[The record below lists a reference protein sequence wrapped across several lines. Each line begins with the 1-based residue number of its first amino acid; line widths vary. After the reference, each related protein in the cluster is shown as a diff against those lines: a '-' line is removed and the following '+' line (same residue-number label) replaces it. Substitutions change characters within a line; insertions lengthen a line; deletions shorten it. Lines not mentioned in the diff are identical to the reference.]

1 MSINNLEKWV
11 FKLNLKRIVFLNLI
25 VIAFVLGFF
34 YQIDYSKAQV
44 EGESL
49 TFPANFTMEEFTE
62 NINRLDN
69 TTSIEIPL
77 PSRSW
82 NLTGLQLNF
91 SNIKPQSE
99 IKPIEDQEHGDYEP
113 IYYSTPSWKTYGLG
127 VQLNLTETT
136 RIFGAYIYGYKSP
149 ETTKIIQVQIRG
161 YDDAEKKPNN
171 TIYAFTNIN
180 VSLIP
185 GWYLQSFNSSVKLP
199 KGNYYLVLFG
209 IVSGNDD
216 YYWAYNEHDPT
227 DPNLY
232 SSKYINNWNPGVQNA
247 PHLYKL
253 IQKVNKSY
261 NPEEINMTAE
271 INGGSYDILNSTNPY
286 SGILSINGL
295 NWNVND
301 TNLHIPVKNDL
312 DIELNFTLDYDI
324 KLKNYLPSN
333 ASVVIEAE
341 KDNIWTLTPKIT
353 KYFWNYSIKFSYPT
367 NWNNLMVFRDG
378 VNISSLIYIDSFEKS
393 LLLTN
398 NTIINGAEWNITAT
412 SPLFNFGLD
421 IRLYEYGPGQELRFL
436 IDEPPTPGN
445 YTLILYDP
453 VDLPIDDA
461 QQTIS
466 LPAESNLFSYTFD
479 THPLEGEY
487 LAYVYF
493 FDGTNAGVETA
504 TFVMTVP
511 FTIDPFTL
519 FLIILASVIV
529 ISVTTSIVV
538 VVKKHKRKVEA
549 YKEEVFNK
557 CMDIININYIMV
569 SEKKSS
575 LNVYE
580 QVFTKQKLDPTLISG
595 FLSAIHSFGI
605 ELTNTDEKTQTIK
618 LEYKNSKVL
627 MSEFKGFRIVIIMNE
642 LPSQKFFDSISN
654 LALDIE
660 TQYSRYLEN
669 FKGNIDHFKGIED
682 LLKKHLSISFLYPLK
697 IVKTGKT
704 KVSQTEK
711 IMIGR
716 ALEAMKKNNQKYFYT
731 THIMEVKVRDSKD
744 IEAIFNLIDNN
755 IFQPVI

>member
-1 MSINNLEKWV
+1 
-11 FKLNLKRIVFLNLI
+11 
-25 VIAFVLGFF
+25 
-34 YQIDYSKAQV
+34 
-44 EGESL
+44 
-49 TFPANFTMEEFTE
+49 MEEFTE
-62 NINRLDN
+62 NINSLDN
-69 TTSIEIPL
+69 ITSIEIPL

-91 SNIKPQSE
+91 SNINLQSE

-113 IYYSTPSWKTYGLG
+113 IYYATPSRKTYGLG
-127 VQLNLTETT
+127 IQINLTEAT

-161 YDDAEKKPNN
+161 YDDAENKPND
-171 TIYAFTNIN
+171 TIYTFTNIN

-185 GWYLQSFNSSVKLP
+185 GWYFQSFNSSVSLP

-209 IVSGNDD
+209 YVSGDNN
-216 YYWAYNEHDPT
+216 YYWAYNENDPK

-232 SSKYINNWNPGVQNA
+232 TSKYTNNWWIGTQNA
-247 PHLYKL
+247 PYLYKL
-253 IQKVNKSY
+253 VQKVNKSY

-271 INGGSYDILNSTNPY
+271 INGESYGILNSTSPY
-286 SGILSINGL
+286 SGILSINGI
-295 NWNVND
+295 NWNLND
-301 TNLHIPVKNDL
+301 TNLPIPIKNDL
-312 DIELNFTLDYDI
+312 NIKLNFSLNYNI

-333 ASVVIEAE
+333 ASVLIEAE

-353 KYFWNYSIKFSYPT
+353 KFFGNYSIKFYYPS

-378 VNISSLIYIDSFEKS
+378 VNISSIIYIDPFEKS
-393 LLLTN
+393 LLITN

-436 IDEPPTPGN
+436 IDEPPTPGV

-453 VDLPIDDA
+453 VYLPIDDA

-466 LPAESNLFSYTFD
+466 LPADTNIFSYTFD

-487 LAYVYF
+487 HAYVYF

-504 TFVMTVP
+504 TVVMTVP
-511 FTIDPFTL
+511 FTIDPLTL
-519 FLIILASVIV
+519 FLIILVSVIV
-529 ISVTTSIVV
+529 IGITLSMVV
-538 VVKKHKRKVEA
+538 IVKKRKRKIQA
-549 YKEEVFNK
+549 HKEEIYSK
-557 CMDIININYIMV
+557 CMDILNLNYIMV

-580 QVFTKQKLDPTLISG
+580 QVFTTQKLDPTLISG

-627 MSEFKGFRIVIIMNE
+627 MSEFKDYRIVIIMNE
-642 LPSQKFFDSISN
+642 LPSLKFFDSISN

-669 FKGNIDHFKGIED
+669 FKGNIDPFKGVED

-716 ALEAMKKNNQKYFYT
+716 ALESMKKNNQQYFYT
-731 THIMEVKVRDSKD
+731 THIMEVKARDSKD
-744 IEAIFNLIDNN
+744 IEAIFNLIDKN

>member
-1 MSINNLEKWV
+1 MKNTLVGKWV
-11 FKLNLKRIVFLNLI
+11 FKLDLKRLKRTIFLNLI
-25 VIAFVLGFF
+25 LLAFVLGFF
-34 YQIDYSKAQV
+34 FQINYSKAQV
-44 EGESL
+44 DGESL

-77 PSRSW
+77 LSRSW
-82 NLTGLQLNF
+82 NLTSLQLNF
-91 SNIKPQSE
+91 SNIKLQSE
-99 IKPIEDQEHGDYEP
+99 IKPIEDQEHPSDYER
-113 IYYSTPSWKTYGLG
+113 IYYTTPSRKTYGLG
-127 VQLNLTETT
+127 VQINLTETT

-149 ETTKIIQVQIRG
+149 ETTEIIQVQIRG
-161 YDDAEKKPNN
+161 YNDAENKPND
-171 TIYAFTNIN
+171 TIYAFTNLNI
-180 VSLIP
+180 SLIP
-185 GWYLQSFNSSVKLP
+185 GWYIQNFNSSVKLP

-209 IVSGNDD
+209 IVSGDSD
-216 YYWAYNEHDPT
+216 YYWAYNEDDPK

-232 SSKYINNWNPGVQNA
+232 TSKYTYNWWIGTQNA
-247 PHLYKL
+247 PYLYKL

-271 INGGSYDILNSTNPY
+271 INGGSYDILNSTSPY
-286 SGILSINGL
+286 SGILSVNGL

-301 TNLHIPVKNDL
+301 TNLHIPIKNDL
-312 DIELNFTLDYDI
+312 EIELNFTLDYDI

-333 ASVVIEAE
+333 ASVLIEAE

-353 KYFWNYSIKFSYPT
+353 KYFWNYSIKFYYPS
-367 NWNNLMVFRDG
+367 NWDDLMVFRDD
-378 VNISSLIYIDSFEKS
+378 VNISSLIHIDPLEKS
-393 LLLTN
+393 VLITN

-412 SPLFNFGLD
+412 SPLFDFGLD
-421 IRLYEYGPGQELRFL
+421 IRLYEYEPGQELRFL
-436 IDEPPTPGN
+436 INEPATPGT

-453 VDLPIDDA
+453 VHLPIDDA

-466 LPAESNLFSYTFD
+466 LPADTNIFKYTFD

-487 LAYVYF
+487 YAYVYF
-493 FDGTNAGVETA
+493 FDGTNAGLETA

-511 FTIDPFTL
+511 FTIDPLIL

-529 ISVTTSIVV
+529 IGITLSMVV
-538 VVKKHKRKVEA
+538 IVKKRKRKIQA
-549 YKEEVFNK
+549 HKEEIFDK
-557 CMDIININYIMV
+557 WMDILNLNYIMV

-580 QVFTKQKLDPTLISG
+580 QVFTTQKLDPTLISG

-605 ELTNTDEKTQTIK
+605 ELTNTDDKMQTIK

-627 MSEFKGFRIVIIMNE
+627 MSEFKDYRIVIIMNE

-669 FKGNIDHFKGIED
+669 FKG
-682 LLKKHLSISFLYPLK
+682 
-697 IVKTGKT
+697 
-704 KVSQTEK
+704 
-711 IMIGR
+711 
-716 ALEAMKKNNQKYFYT
+716 
-731 THIMEVKVRDSKD
+731 
-744 IEAIFNLIDNN
+744 
-755 IFQPVI
+755 

>member
-1 MSINNLEKWV
+1 MKR
-11 FKLNLKRIVFLNLI
+11 LKRIFFLNLI
-25 VIAFVLGFF
+25 LIAFVLGFF
-34 YQIDYSKAQV
+34 SQIDYSKAQV

-91 SNIKPQSE
+91 SNIKLQSE
-99 IKPIEDQEHGDYEP
+99 IKPIEDQEHGDYGP
-113 IYYSTPSWKTYGLG
+113 IYYTTHSRKVYGLG

-136 RIFGAYIYGYKSP
+136 TIFGAYIYGYKSP
-149 ETTKIIQVQIRG
+149 ETTELIQFQIRG
-161 YDDAEKKPNN
+161 YNEAENKPND

-180 VSLIP
+180 ISLIP

-199 KGNYYLVLFG
+199 KGNYYLVLFS
-209 IVSGNDD
+209 IVSGDTN
-216 YYWAYNEHDPT
+216 YYWAYNEVDPKNL
-227 DPNLY
+227 NLY
-232 SSKYINNWNPGVQNA
+232 TSKYTNNWNSGVQNA
-247 PHLYKL
+247 PYLYKL

-271 INGGSYDILNSTNPY
+271 INGRSYDILNSTSPY
-286 SGILSINGL
+286 SGILSVNGL

-301 TNLHIPVKNDL
+301 TNLHIPIKNDL
-312 DIELNFTLDYDI
+312 DIELNFTLDYDV
-324 KLKNYLPSN
+324 KLNNYLSSN
-333 ASVVIEAE
+333 ASVLIEAE

-353 KYFWNYSIKFSYPT
+353 KYFWNYSIKFSYPS
-367 NWNNLMVFRDG
+367 NWNDLMVFRDG
-378 VNISSLIYIDSFEKS
+378 VNISSLIHIDPLEKS
-393 LLLTN
+393 ILISN

-436 IDEPPTPGN
+436 IDESPTPGN

-453 VDLPIDDA
+453 VYLPIDDA

-466 LPAESNLFSYTFD
+466 LPAETNLFSYTFD

-487 LAYVYF
+487 HAYVYF
-493 FDGTNAGVETA
+493 FDGTNAGLETA
-504 TFVMTVP
+504 TFIITVP
-511 FTIDPFTL
+511 FIIDPITL
-519 FLIILASVIV
+519 FLIILASVV
-529 ISVTTSIVV
+529 GISVTTSIVV

-549 YKEEVFNK
+549 YKEEIFNK

-580 QVFTKQKLDPTLISG
+580 QVFTTQKLDPTLISG

-627 MSEFKGFRIVIIMNE
+627 MSEFKDFRIVIIMNE
-642 LPSQKFFDSISN
+642 LPSQKFLDSLSN
-654 LALDIE
+654 LAFNLE

-669 FKGNIDHFKGIED
+669 FKGNIDPFKGIEN
-682 LLKKHLSISFLYPLK
+682 LLKKHLNISFLYPLK

-704 KVSQTEK
+704 KVSPTEK
-711 IMIGR
+711 MMIGR
-716 ALEAMKKNNQKYFYT
+716 ALESMKKNKQKYFYI
-731 THIMEVKVRDSKD
+731 THIMEVKACDSKD
-744 IEAIFNLIDNN
+744 IEAIFNLLDKN